1 MVAGAAGQ
9 VGFRALTRLTQVQ
22 APEMTIA
29 VAEPDSVTT
38 LHLRMV
44 VRRVQELQWPLQ
56 TVQCMVVGQLGL
68 VGLPVPR
75 VVAWL

>member
-9 VGFRALTRLTQVQ
+9 VGFHALTRLTQVQ
-22 APEMTIA
+22 APEMIVA

-56 TVQCMVVGQLGL
+56 TAQCMAVGQLGL

-75 VVAWL
+75 VVA